1 MLLNFDDFLS
11 LRREL
16 PVADVRSEGE
26 YQQGHIPEAVNIPIL
41 NDAERVVVGTAY
53 KQVGQLAAI
62 KEAFR
67 LVGPRMVD
75 IVTSAETLALGHE
88 LIVHCWRGGMRSGN
102 FCQFAGMMRIKT
114 HQLAGGYKTY
124 RRAAIESFGRDLPFI
139 VLSGNTGSGKSE
151 ILRGLRNQG
160 EQIIDLETLASHK
173 GSVFGGLQ
181 MPPQPTTEQFQNTL
195 FESILALDPSRRI
208 WVEDE
213 SLAIGRVYLPEAFWM
228 TMSKSPVVEINMDR
242 QSRVQRLMAE
252 YATADRGEFIA
263 AMEKISKRLGGQHL
277 IAARS
282 YVLADDMAAAIAIL
296 LTYYDKAYANGLR
309 DKQNRIKLQMHLESP
324 HVDAVVRELVR
335 SNPIL

>member
-1 MLLNFDDFLS
+1 MLLNFDDFLR

-41 NDAERVVVGTAY
+41 NNAERVVVGTTY

-75 IVTSAETLALGHE
+75 IVTSAETLAWGHE

-181 MPPQPTTEQFQNTL
+181 MPPQPTTEQFQNAL
-195 FESILALDPSRRI
+195 YESILALDSSRRI

-213 SLAIGRVYLPEAFWM
+213 SLAIGRVYLPDAFWM

-252 YATADRGEFIA
+252 YGTVDRGEFIA

-282 YVLADDMAAAIAIL
+282 HVLAGDIAAAIEIL

-324 HVDAVVRELVR
+324 HVEAVIRELVR
-335 SNPIL
+335 SNPT